1 MAIGTLDQLIA
12 ALGAAPERSFWK
24 ASQVTE
30 GAGTYHS
37 LWKAAGFPQAGATP
51 PAFGAGA
58 GYVPSAATLGALRRP
73 NPAGGSLGYLA
84 KLIAQA
90 SIAGKLVIYDRLWAC
105 SGFDMNSVALQ
116 SIVAPGLVTRPDAL
130 GDRVELWGE
139 FYAAPGA
146 AGTPTVTVNYTDQDG
161 NPGAATY
168 TRPAANAESVGQMV
182 PFVLAA
188 GDTGVRGV
196 IDLQLSGGTGAV
208 GDFGLTLLRRVVSL
222 PLSQAN
228 VPQLLDS
235 IALALAKLDN
245 DACLALKVLC
255 SAGTTGDLAGGYVAV
270 EG

>member
-24 ASQVTE
+24 ASQATE

-58 GYVPSAATLGALRRP
+58 GYVPDLNTLGALVRP
-73 NPAGGSLGYLA
+73 NPSGGSLGYLA
-84 KLIAQA
+84 KLIAQGT
-90 SIAGKLVIYDRLWAC
+90 IAGKLIIYDRLWAC
-105 SGFDMNSVALQ
+105 SGFDMNSIALQ
-116 SIVAPGLVTRPDAL
+116 VITTPGLVTRPDAL
-130 GDRVELWGE
+130 GGRVELWGE
-139 FYAAPGA
+139 FYGAPGA
-146 AGTPTVTVNYTDQDG
+146 AGQPIVTVNYTDQG
-161 NPGAATY
+161 GAAGVATY
-168 TRPAANAESVGQMV
+168 QRPAANAESVGQMV
-182 PFVLAA
+182 PFRLAA

-196 IDLQLSGGTGAV
+196 IDLQLDVGSGAV

-228 VPQLLDS
+228 VPQLLDA
-235 IALALAKLDN
+235 IALALAKVD
-245 DACLALKVLC
+245 DGACLGLMVLC